1 MGCLNVPLGVL
12 IVTTHVVCAWVDI
25 SDDRCRPVE
34 WSRVVLPQDLQVG
47 CCGMS
52 DASVGDVAAHGDSQ
66 QTTFQ

>member
-34 WSRVVLPQDLQVG
+34 WSRVVLPQDHRISRLDVVG
-47 CCGMS
+47 
-52 DASVGDVAAHGDSQ
+52 
-66 QTTFQ
+66 